1 MLKNYIKIAIRS
13 LVKNKVYS
21 FINLAGLSIGLA
33 CVLVIVSYV
42 NLELSYDK
50 FHENHED
57 IYRITEYRM
66 RNNQQTHSANTF
78 SPLADLLETQV
89 PAVKKVVKMYPLSGL
104 VSINKINKFKETSF
118 TLVDSVF
125 FDVFSFKLVEGT
137 LAGALDNPFSV
148 VLPKNKAL
156 EYFGTTEV
164 IGKEIFFENATERY
178 SFNITAVIE
187 DFPQNSH
194 FEPDF
199 FASFSSI
206 NIIQPRYNNWFH
218 PAIYLY
224 TLVEKGT
231 TPSELD
237 EQIATMAKEHYPDN
251 IKDSRSHEAQLVTD
265 IHLNSDLANEWQ
277 ANSSKAYVKL
287 FAVIALFI
295 LLIACINFMNL
306 STAQATKRA
315 KEVGMRKVMGAE
327 KSQLLGQFLGESF
340 IVSFLSFI
348 LAFGLAQL
356 ALTYFFNALIGK
368 EISVINLLSGINLVW
383 IILSLIV
390 VSLLAGSYP
399 AFYLSGFKPITTLKG
414 KVIKISGLGNVRKI
428 MVTFQFFVSCLLI
441 IGTLIVL
448 NQINFL
454 RNEKLG
460 FDQEQIVAIGLV
472 DRDDQNNYQTLKDA
486 LVSESSIVSV
496 AASSTLPGRDGF
508 FSFPIVIEDSDDEQL
523 TIKTLGIDQDYISTY
538 NIEIIAGR
546 DFSNDITTDAE
557 QAFILNEAALTKF
570 GWKDG
575 LNKDFTLTVHTSKG
589 QEKRVGKVIG
599 VVKDFHFQ
607 SLYNVIDPL
616 VIYVNTGPFYTNFL
630 NVKFAPG
637 NWQEAISMLTAK
649 WKIFSPDKPIEY
661 YFLDDELAK
670 FYDSEVKIGH
680 IFTVFAGL
688 SIIISCLGL
697 LGLSAFSAQQRVKEI
712 GIRKV
717 LGANL
722 ASILMLLFREY
733 IVLII
738 LANLIAWPLGWYL
751 STEWLS
757 TFPYRTGLTLSI
769 FLATFIG
776 ALIIALLT
784 VSFQSM
790 KAAVANPVKSLRDE

>member
-1 MLKNYIKIAIRS
+1 MLRNYLKIAFRS
-13 LVKNKVYS
+13 LIKNKVYS

-50 FHENHED
+50 FHTNYKD

-66 RNNQQTHSANTF
+66 RNNQQTHTANTF
-78 SPLADLLETQV
+78 SPMADLLETQV
-89 PAVKKVVKMYPLSGL
+89 PAVDKVVKMYPLSGL
-104 VSINKINKFKETSF
+104 VSTDKINKFKETSF

-125 FDVFSFKLVEGT
+125 FNVFTFKLLNGT
-137 LAGALDNPFSV
+137 LEGALDNPFSV
-148 VLPKNKAL
+148 VIPKNKAL
-156 EYFGTTEV
+156 EYFGSTEV
-164 IGKEIFFENATERY
+164 IGKELFFENATDRY

-224 TLVEKGT
+224 VQLKPGFT
-231 TPSELD
+231 SQDLD
-237 EQIATMAKEHYPDN
+237 EQMATMGKEHYPDN
-251 IKDSRSHEAQLVTD
+251 IKDSRSHEAQNITD
-265 IHLNSDLANEWQ
+265 IHLNSDLSSEWQ

-327 KSQLLGQFLGESF
+327 KGQLLGQFLGESF
-340 IVSFLSFI
+340 IVTLLSFI
-348 LAFGLAQL
+348 MAFGLAQL
-356 ALTYFFNALIGK
+356 ALNYFFNELIGK
-368 EISVINLLSGINLVW
+368 EISVISILTGINLLW
-383 IILSLIV
+383 ILLSVIF

-399 AFYLSGFKPITTLKG
+399 AFYLSAFKPITTLKG
-414 KVIKISGLGNVRKI
+414 KVIKISGLGNVRKF

-448 NQINFL
+448 DQINFL
-454 RNEKLG
+454 RTENLG
-460 FDQEQIVAIGLV
+460 FDKEQIVAVGLV
-472 DRDDQNNYQTLKDA
+472 NRDDQNNYLALKDA
-486 LVSESSIVSV
+486 LVMESSIVNV

-508 FSFPIVIEDSDDEQL
+508 FSFPIEIEDSDEEQL
-523 TIKTLGIDQDYISTY
+523 TIKTLGVDEDYLGTY
-538 NIEIIAGR
+538 NLEVVAGR
-546 DFSNDITTDAE
+546 DFSKDITTDLD
-557 QAFILNEAALTKF
+557 QAFILNEAAVAKL
-570 GWKDG
+570 GWQDA

-599 VVKDFHFQ
+599 VVKDFHYQ
-607 SLYNVIDPL
+607 SLYNLVDPL

-637 NWQEAISMLTAK
+637 NWEEAISMLTAK
-649 WKIFSPDKPIEY
+649 WKAFSPNKPLEF
-661 YFLDDELAK
+661 YFLDDELTK
-670 FYDSEVKIGH
+670 FYDSEVKIGR
-680 IFTVFAGL
+680 IFTVFAFL
-688 SIIISCLGL
+688 SIIISSLGL

-722 ASILMLLFREY
+722 PSILLLLFREY
-733 IVLII
+733 IILII
-738 LANLIAWPLGWYL
+738 IANIIAWPLGWYL

-757 TFPYRTGLTLSI
+757 TFPYRTSLTI
-769 FLATFIG
+769 GVFLLTFLG
-776 ALIIALLT
+776 ALIVALLT

>member
-1 MLKNYIKIAIRS
+1 MLKNYIKIALRS
-13 LVKNKVYS
+13 LIKNKVYS

-50 FHENHED
+50 FHENYED
-57 IYRITEYRM
+57 IYRITEYRT
-66 RNNQQTHSANTF
+66 RNNQETHSAKTF
-78 SPLADLLETQV
+78 SPLAELLESQLS
-89 PAVKKVVKMYPLSGL
+89 AVKKVVKMYPLSGL
-104 VSINKINKFKETSF
+104 VSTDKVNKFKETSF

-125 FDVFSFKLVEGT
+125 FETFTFKLLNGS
-137 LAGALDNPFSV
+137 LDGALDNPFSV
-148 VLPKNKAL
+148 ILTENKAL
-156 EYFGTTEV
+156 EYFGTTDVLGQEL
-164 IGKEIFFENATERY
+164 FFENATERY

-199 FASFSSI
+199 IASFSSI

-224 TLVEKGT
+224 VQVESGFTEFDLNAK
-231 TPSELD
+231 
-237 EQIATMAKEHYPDN
+237 MAAIGEEHYPQN
-251 IKDSRSHEAQLVTD
+251 IKDSRHHEAQKIAD
-265 IHLNSDLANEWQ
+265 IHLSSDLANEWQ
-277 ANSSKAYVKL
+277 ANSSNAYVEL

-327 KSQLLGQFLGESF
+327 KRQLLGQFLGESF
-340 IVSFLSFI
+340 IVVFLSYLI
-348 LAFGLAQL
+348 ALGLAQV
-356 ALTYFFNALIGK
+356 ALSYFFNELMDK
-368 EISVINLLSGINLVW
+368 EITVIGLLSGVNLMW
-383 IILSLIV
+383 IIVSLIV

-399 AFYLSGFKPITTLKG
+399 AFYLSGFRPITTLNG
-414 KVIKISGLGNVRKI
+414 KVIKISGLGNVRKL
-428 MVTFQFFVSCLLI
+428 MVTFQFFISCLLI

-448 NQINFL
+448 QQIRFL

-460 FDQEQIVAIGLV
+460 FDKEQIVAVGLV
-472 DRDDQNNYQTLKDA
+472 DRQDQNNYITLKDA
-486 LVSESSIVSV
+486 LVIESSIVNV
-496 AASSTLPGRDGF
+496 AVSSTLPGRDGF
-508 FSFPIVIEDSDDEQL
+508 FSFPIIIENSDDEQL

-538 NIEIIAGR
+538 NLEVIDGR
-546 DFSNDITTDAE
+546 DFNKDVTTDVN
-557 QAFILNEAALTKF
+557 QAFILNEAAVEKF
-570 GWKDG
+570 GWSKA

-599 VVKDFHFQ
+599 VVKDFHYQ
-607 SLYNVIDPL
+607 SLYNLIDPL
-616 VIYVNTGPFYTNFL
+616 VIYVNTGPFYSNFL

-637 NWQEAISMLTAK
+637 NWQEAISLLTEK
-649 WKIFSPDKPIEY
+649 WKLFSPNKPLEY
-661 YFLDDELAK
+661 YFLNDELKK
-670 FYDSEVKIGH
+670 FYDSEVKIGY

-722 ASILMLLFREY
+722 ASILLLLFKEY
-733 IVLII
+733 IILI
-738 LANLIAWPLGWYL
+738 LVANIIAWPLSWYI
-751 STEWLS
+751 SSEWLS
-757 TFPYRTGLTLSI
+757 TFPYRTSLNI
-769 FLATFIG
+769 DVFLFTFIG
-776 ALIIALLT
+776 ALIIALVT

-790 KAAVANPVKSLRDE
+790 KAALANPVKSLRDE

>member
-1 MLKNYIKIAIRS
+1 MLKNYLKIALRS
-13 LVKNKVYS
+13 LAKNRVYS

-42 NLELSYDK
+42 NLEMSYDK
-50 FHENHED
+50 FHKNHQD
-57 IYRITEYRM
+57 IYRITEYRT
-66 RNNQQTHSANTF
+66 RNNQEAHSAMTF
-78 SPLADLLETQV
+78 SPLADLLETQIS
-89 PAVKKVVKMYPLSGL
+89 AVDKVVKMYPLSGL
-104 VSINKINKFKETSF
+104 VSTDKINKFKETSF

-125 FDVFSFKLVEGT
+125 FETFTFKLLKGT
-137 LAGALDNPFSV
+137 LEGALDNPFSV
-148 VLPKNKAL
+148 VIPENKAL

-164 IGKEIFFENATERY
+164 IGKELFFENASARY
-178 SFNITAVIE
+178 SFNITAVIK

-224 TLVEKGT
+224 VQLLPESTLND
-231 TPSELD
+231 LNA
-237 EQIATMAKEHYPDN
+237 QMAIMAEEHFPDN
-251 IKDSRSHEAQLVTD
+251 IKETRRHEAQNISD
-265 IHLNSDLANEWQ
+265 IHLNSDLASEWQ

-306 STAQATKRA
+306 ATAQATKRA

-327 KSQLLGQFLGESF
+327 KHQLLGQFLGESF
-340 IVSFLSFI
+340 IITLLSFI
-348 LAFGLAQL
+348 LAFGLAQIG
-356 ALTYFFNALIGK
+356 LTYFFNDLIGK
-368 EISVINLLSGINLVW
+368 EISVVNLLSGMNLLW
-383 IILSLIV
+383 ILVSLIL

-399 AFYLSGFKPITTLKG
+399 AFYLSAFTPITSLKG
-414 KVIKISGLGNVRKI
+414 KVIKISGLGNVRKF
-428 MVTFQFFVSCLLI
+428 MVTFQFFISCLLI

-448 NQINFL
+448 QQINFL

-460 FDQEQIVAIGLV
+460 FDKEQIVAVGLV
-472 DRDDQNNYQTLKDA
+472 DRQDQNNYLALKDA
-486 LVSESSIVSV
+486 LVSESSIVDV

-508 FSFPIVIEDSDDEQL
+508 YSFPIIIEDSDDDEL
-523 TIKTLGIDQDYISTY
+523 TIKTLGIDGDFINTY
-538 NIEIIAGR
+538 NLEIIAGR
-546 DFSNDITTDAE
+546 DFSKDITTDLN
-557 QAFILNEAALTKF
+557 QAFILNEAAVAKF
-570 GWKDG
+570 GWDEA
-575 LNKDFTLTVHTSKG
+575 LEKDFTLTVHTSKG

-599 VVKDFHFQ
+599 VVKDFHYQ
-607 SLYNVIDPL
+607 SLYNLIDPL
-616 VIYVNTGPFYTNFL
+616 VIYVNTGQFYTNFL

-637 NWQEAISMLTAK
+637 NWEEAIALLTTK
-649 WKIFSPDKPIEY
+649 WNAFSPDKPLEF
-661 YFLDDELAK
+661 YFLDEELTK
-670 FYDSEVKIGH
+670 FYDSEVKIGR

-722 ASILMLLFREY
+722 NSILLLLFREY
-733 IVLII
+733 IILIA

-757 TFPYRTGLTLSI
+757 TFPYRTGLTISV
-769 FLATFIG
+769 FLFTLFG
-776 ALIIALLT
+776 ALLIALLT

-790 KAAVANPVKSLRDE
+790 KAAMVNPVKSLQDE

>member
-1 MLKNYIKIAIRS
+1 MLKNYIKIAFRS
-13 LVKNKVYS
+13 LIKNKVYS

-42 NLELSYDK
+42 RLELSYDK
-50 FHENHED
+50 FHDNHQD
-57 IYRITEYRM
+57 IYRITEYRT
-66 RNNQQTHSANTF
+66 RNNQETRSAHTF
-78 SPLADLLETQV
+78 SPLADLLEAHV
-89 PAVKKVVKMYPLSGL
+89 PAVKKVIKMYPLNGL
-104 VSINKINKFKETSF
+104 VSIDKINKFKETSF

-125 FDVFSFKLVEGT
+125 FETFTFTLVNGT
-137 LAGALDNPFSV
+137 LEGALDNPFSV
-148 VLPKNKAL
+148 VIPENKAL

-164 IGKEIFFENATERY
+164 IGKELFFENASARY

-194 FEPDF
+194 FELDF
-199 FASFSSI
+199 LASFSSI

-224 TLVEKGT
+224 VQLEPGF
-231 TPSELD
+231 SGAALD
-237 EQIATMAKEHYPDN
+237 EQIAIMGEQHFAEN
-251 IKDSRSHEAQLVTD
+251 IKETRRHEAQNITD
-265 IHLNSDLANEWQ
+265 IHLNSDMANEWQ
-277 ANSSKAYVKL
+277 ANSSKTYVQL

-306 STAQATKRA
+306 ATAQATNRA

-327 KSQLLGQFLGESF
+327 KGQLLAQFLGESF
-340 IVSFLSFI
+340 IITFLSFVI
-348 LAFGLAQL
+348 AFGLAQL
-356 ALTYFFNALIGK
+356 ALRNFFNELIGK
-368 EISVINLLSGINLVW
+368 DISVVNLLSGVNLVW
-383 IILSLIV
+383 ILIALLT

-414 KVIKISGLGNVRKI
+414 KVIKISGLGNVRKF

-448 NQINFL
+448 QQINFL

-460 FDQEQIVAIGLV
+460 FDKEQIVAVGLV
-472 DRDDQNNYQTLKDA
+472 DRQDQNNYLTLKDA
-486 LVSESSIVSV
+486 LLSESSIVSV

-508 FSFPIVIEDSDDEQL
+508 FSFPIIIEDSDDDEL
-523 TIKTLGIDQDYISTY
+523 TMKTLGIDQDFINTY
-538 NIEIIAGR
+538 NLEIIDGR
-546 DFSNDITTDAE
+546 DFSKDVIADLD
-557 QAFILNEAALTKF
+557 QAFILNEAALAKF
-570 GWKDG
+570 GWDEA

-599 VVKDFHFQ
+599 VVKDFHYQ
-607 SLYNVIDPL
+607 SLYNLIDPL
-616 VIYVNTGPFYTNFL
+616 VIYVNTGQFYTNFL

-649 WKIFSPDKPIEY
+649 WKTFSPNKPLEY

-670 FYDSEVKIGH
+670 FYDSEVKIGR
-680 IFTVFAGL
+680 IFTVFAVL

-722 ASILMLLFREY
+722 TSILLLLFREY
-733 IVLII
+733 ILLII
-738 LANLIAWPLGWYL
+738 IANLIAWPLGWYL

-757 TFPYRTGLTLSI
+757 TFPYRTGLTIGVFIL
-769 FLATFIG
+769 TFFG

-790 KAAVANPVKSLRDE
+790 KAAVANPVKSLQDE

>member
-1 MLKNYIKIAIRS
+1 MLKNYIKIAFRS
-13 LVKNKVYS
+13 LIKNKVYS

-33 CVLVIVSYV
+33 CVMVIVSYV

-50 FHENHED
+50 FHNNHKD
-57 IYRITEYRM
+57 IYRITEYRT
-66 RNNQQTHSANTF
+66 RNNQETHSAMTF

-104 VSINKINKFKETSF
+104 VSTDKINKFKETSF

-125 FDVFSFKLVEGT
+125 FDVFTLKLLNGT
-137 LAGALDNPFSV
+137 LEGALDNPFSV

-164 IGKEIFFENATERY
+164 IGKELFFENASERF
-178 SFNITAVIE
+178 SFNITAVVE

-194 FEPDF
+194 FEPGF

-224 TLVEKGT
+224 VQLLPGFNGQDM
-231 TPSELD
+231 D
-237 EQIATMAKEHYPDN
+237 EQMTSMGEQHYPDYV
-251 IKDSRSHEAQLVTD
+251 KESRHHEAQNIAE
-265 IHLNSDLANEWQ
+265 IHLNSDLASEWQ
-277 ANSSKAYVKL
+277 ANSNKAYVKL

-306 STAQATKRA
+306 ATAQAGKRA

-340 IVSFLSFI
+340 IMTLLSFI

-356 ALTYFFNALIGK
+356 ALNYFFNELIGK
-368 EISVINLLSGINLVW
+368 EISVINLLSGLNLLW
-383 IILSLIV
+383 IIISLLL

-414 KVIKISGLGNVRKI
+414 KVIKISGLGNVRKF

-448 NQINFL
+448 QQINFL

-460 FDQEQIVAIGLV
+460 FDKEQIVAIGLV
-472 DRDDQNNYQTLKDA
+472 DRQDQNNYLALKDA
-486 LVSESSIVSV
+486 LMRESSIVNV

-508 FSFPIVIEDSDDEQL
+508 FSFPIVIEDSDDDQL

-546 DFSNDITTDAE
+546 DFNKDITTDLN
-557 QAFILNEAALTKF
+557 QAFILNEAAVAKF
-570 GWKDG
+570 GWDDA

-589 QEKRVGKVIG
+589 MEKRVGKIIG
-599 VVKDFHFQ
+599 VVKDFHYQ
-607 SLYNVIDPL
+607 SLYNLIDPL
-616 VIYVNTGPFYTNFL
+616 VIYVNTGQFYTNFL

-637 NWQEAISMLTAK
+637 NWEEAISLLTSK
-649 WKIFSPDKPIEY
+649 WKTFSPNKPLEY
-661 YFLDDELAK
+661 YFLDDELVK
-670 FYDSEVKIGH
+670 FYDSEVKIGR

-717 LGANL
+717 LGANIS
-722 ASILMLLFREY
+722 SILLLLFREY
-733 IVLII
+733 IVLIV

-751 STEWLS
+751 STEWLA
-757 TFPYRTGLTLSI
+757 TFPYRTSLTIGVFLITI
-769 FLATFIG
+769 FG
-776 ALIIALLT
+776 ALIITLLT
-784 VSFQSM
+784 VSLQSM
-790 KAAVANPVKSLRDE
+790 KAAVANPVKSLKDE

>member
-1 MLKNYIKIAIRS
+1 MLKNYFKIAIRS
-13 LVKNKVYS
+13 LIKNKVYS

-42 NLELSYDK
+42 NLELGYDK
-50 FHENHED
+50 FHTSHQD
-57 IYRITEYRM
+57 IYRITEYRT
-66 RNNQQTHSANTF
+66 RNNQEAHSAMTF
-78 SPLADLLETQV
+78 SPLADLLETQI

-104 VSINKINKFKETSF
+104 VSTDKINKFKETSF

-125 FDVFSFKLVEGT
+125 FDVFTLKLLKGT
-137 LAGALDNPFSV
+137 LEGALDNPFSLV
-148 VLPKNKAL
+148 IPENKAL

-164 IGKEIFFENATERY
+164 IGKELFFENASDRY

-199 FASFSSI
+199 LASFSSI

-218 PAIYLY
+218 PSIYLY
-224 TLVEKGT
+224 VQLQAGFTGRD
-231 TPSELD
+231 LD
-237 EQIATMAKEHYPDN
+237 EQMVVMGEEHYSDN
-251 IKDSRSHEAQLVTD
+251 IKETRHHEAQSISD
-265 IHLNSDLANEWQ
+265 IHLNSNLANEWQ

-287 FAVIALFI
+287 FTVIALFI

-306 STAQATKRA
+306 ATAQAGKRA
-315 KEVGMRKVMGAE
+315 KEVGLRKVMGAE

-340 IVSFLSFI
+340 IVTFLSYLI
-348 LAFGLAQL
+348 AFGLAQL
-356 ALTYFFNALIGK
+356 ALNYFFNELIGK
-368 EISVINLLSGINLVW
+368 EISVVELLSGTNLLW
-383 IILSLIV
+383 ILTSLLL

-399 AFYLSGFKPITTLKG
+399 AFYLSAFKPITTLKG
-414 KVIKISGLGNVRKI
+414 KVIKISGLGNVRKF
-428 MVTFQFFVSCLLI
+428 MVTFQFFISCLLI

-448 NQINFL
+448 QQINFL
-454 RNEKLG
+454 RNEQLG
-460 FDQEQIVAIGLV
+460 FDKEQIVAIGLV
-472 DRDDQNNYQTLKDA
+472 DRQDQNNYLALKDA
-486 LVSESSIVSV
+486 LMSESSIVNV
-496 AASSTLPGRDGF
+496 AASSTLPGHDGF
-508 FSFPIVIEDSDDEQL
+508 FSFPIIIEDSDDDEL
-523 TIKTLGIDQDYISTY
+523 TIKTLGIDQDFIGTY
-538 NIEIIAGR
+538 NLEVTAGR
-546 DFSNDITTDAE
+546 DFNKDITTDVN
-557 QAFILNEAALTKF
+557 QAFILNEAAVAKF
-570 GWKDG
+570 GWDDA

-589 QEKRVGKVIG
+589 MEKRVGKVIG
-599 VVKDFHFQ
+599 VVKDFHYQ
-607 SLYNVIDPL
+607 SLYNLIDPL
-616 VIYVNTGPFYTNFL
+616 VIYVNTGQFYTNFL

-637 NWQEAISMLTAK
+637 NWQEAISMLTTK
-649 WKIFSPDKPIEY
+649 WQAFSPNKPIEY

-670 FYDSEVKIGH
+670 FYDSEVKIGR

-717 LGANL
+717 LGANVS
-722 ASILMLLFREY
+722 SILLLLFREY
-733 IVLII
+733 IVLIV

-751 STEWLS
+751 SSEWLS
-757 TFPYRTGLTLSI
+757 TFPYRTSLTMSV
-769 FLATFIG
+769 FLLTFIG

-790 KAAVANPVKSLRDE
+790 KAAVANPVKSLQDE

>member
-1 MLKNYIKIAIRS
+1 MLKNYFKIAIRS
-13 LVKNKVYS
+13 LINNKVYS
-21 FINLAGLSIGLA
+21 FINIAGLSIGLA

-50 FHENHED
+50 FHINYRD
-57 IYRITEYRM
+57 IYRVTEYRI
-66 RNNQQTHSANTF
+66 RNNQETHSATTF
-78 SPLADLLETQV
+78 SPLSDLLESQV

-104 VSINKINKFKETSF
+104 VSTDKINKFKENKF

-125 FDVFSFKLVEGT
+125 FETFTFDLLKGT
-137 LAGALDNPFSV
+137 LEGALDHPFSV
-148 VLPKNKAL
+148 VVPKNKAL
-156 EYFGTTEV
+156 EYYGTTEV
-164 IGKEIFFENATERY
+164 IGKELFFENATERY

-194 FEPDF
+194 FESDF

-206 NIIQPRYNNWFH
+206 KTIRPRYNNWFH

-224 TLVEKGT
+224 AQLQPGFTGED
-231 TPSELD
+231 LD
-237 EQIATMAKEHYPDN
+237 TQMATMGEQHYPDN
-251 IKDSRSHEAQLVTD
+251 IKETRNHEAQKITD

-277 ANSSKAYVKL
+277 ANSSKTYVKL

-306 STAQATKRA
+306 ATAQATNRA

-340 IVSFLSFI
+340 IVTLLSFVI
-348 LAFGLAQL
+348 AFGLAQL
-356 ALTYFFNALIGK
+356 ALSIFFNELIGK
-368 EISVINLLSGINLVW
+368 EISMVNLLMGSNLFR
-383 IILSLIV
+383 ILLFLIL
-390 VSLLAGSYP
+390 VSLLAGGYP
-399 AFYLSGFKPITTLKG
+399 AFYLSAFKPISTLKG
-414 KVIKISGLGNVRKI
+414 KVIKISGLGNVRKF
-428 MVTFQFFVSCLLI
+428 MVTFQFFISCLLI
-441 IGTLIVL
+441 IGTLIVMQ
-448 NQINFL
+448 QINFL

-460 FDQEQIVAIGLV
+460 FDKEQIVAVGLV
-472 DRDDQNNYQTLKDA
+472 DRQDQKNYLTLKNA
-486 LVSESSIVSV
+486 LVSESSIVNV

-508 FSFPIVIEDSDDEQL
+508 YSFPIVVEGSDDEEL
-523 TIKTLGIDQDYISTY
+523 TMKTLGIDEDFITTY
-538 NIEIIAGR
+538 KLEIIAGR
-546 DFSNDITTDAE
+546 DFSKDITTDLN
-557 QAFILNEAALTKF
+557 QAFILNEAAIAKF
-570 GWKDG
+570 GWNNA
-575 LNKDFTLTVHTSKG
+575 LNKDFTLTVHSAAG
-589 QEKRVGKVIG
+589 MEKRQGKVIG
-599 VVKDFHFQ
+599 VVKDFHYQ
-607 SLYNVIDPL
+607 SLYNLVDPL

-637 NWQEAISMLTAK
+637 NWEEAINLLTTR
-649 WKIFSPDKPIEY
+649 WKAFSPNKPLEF
-661 YFLDDELAK
+661 YFLDEELAK

-680 IFTVFAGL
+680 IFKVFAGL

-722 ASILMLLFREY
+722 ASILLLLFREY
-733 IVLII
+733 INLIV

-757 TFPYRTGLTLSI
+757 TFPYRTGLTI
-769 FLATFIG
+769 GVFLITFFG
-776 ALIIALLT
+776 ALLVALLT

-790 KAAVANPVKSLRDE
+790 KAAIANPVKSLRDE

>member
-1 MLKNYIKIAIRS
+1 MLKNYIKIAFRS
-13 LVKNKVYS
+13 LIKNKVYS

-42 NLELSYDK
+42 NLELSFDK
-50 FHENHED
+50 FHQNHRD
-57 IYRITEYRM
+57 IYRITEHRL
-66 RNNQQTHSANTF
+66 RNNQQTHSAMTF
-78 SPLADLLETQV
+78 SPLGDLLESQV
-89 PAVKKVVKMYPLSGL
+89 PAVEKVVKMYPLSGL
-104 VSINKINKFKETSF
+104 VSTDKVNKFKETSF

-125 FDVFSFKLVEGT
+125 FETFTFNLANGT
-137 LAGALDNPFSV
+137 LEGALDNPFSV
-148 VLPKNKAL
+148 VIPENKAL

-164 IGKEIFFENATERY
+164 IGKELFFENATERY

-206 NIIQPRYNNWFH
+206 KTIQPRYNNWFH

-224 TLVEKGT
+224 VQVQPGFTGAD
-231 TPSELD
+231 LD
-237 EQIATMAKEHYPDN
+237 KQMATMGEQHYPEN
-251 IKDSRSHEAQLVTD
+251 IKETRSHEAQNLAD
-265 IHLNSDLANEWQ
+265 IHLNSDLASEWQ
-277 ANSSKAYVKL
+277 ANSSQAYVKL

-306 STAQATKRA
+306 ATAQATKRA

-340 IVSFLSFI
+340 IVTLLSFI
-348 LAFGLAQL
+348 IAFGLAQL
-356 ALTYFFNALIGK
+356 ALSYFFNDLIGK
-368 EISVINLLSGINLVW
+368 EISVANLLTGSNLLW
-383 IILSLIV
+383 ILLSLIL

-399 AFYLSGFKPITTLKG
+399 AFYLSRFKPITTLKG
-414 KVIKISGLGNVRKI
+414 KVIKISGLGNVRKF

-448 NQINFL
+448 GQINFL

-460 FDQEQIVAIGLV
+460 FDKEQIVAIGLV
-472 DRDDQNNYQTLKDA
+472 DRQDQNNYLTLKDA
-486 LVSESSIVSV
+486 LERESSIVNV

-508 FSFPIVIEDSDDEQL
+508 FSFPIVIEDSDDDEL
-523 TIKTLGIDQDYISTY
+523 TIKTLGIDEDYISTY
-538 NIEIIAGR
+538 NLEIVDGR
-546 DFSNDITTDAE
+546 DFSKDIVSDLD
-557 QAFILNEAALTKF
+557 QAFILNEAAVKKF
-570 GWKDG
+570 GWDEA

-589 QEKRVGKVIG
+589 QEKRVGQVIG
-599 VVKDFHFQ
+599 VVKDFHYQ
-607 SLYNVIDPL
+607 SLYNLIDPL

-637 NWQEAISMLTAK
+637 NWEEAISMLTGR
-649 WKIFSPDKPIEY
+649 WKEFSPNKPLEF

-670 FYDSEVKIGH
+670 FYDSEVKIGR
-680 IFTVFAGL
+680 IFSVFAGL

-717 LGANL
+717 LGANI
-722 ASILMLLFREY
+722 ASILLLLFREY
-733 IVLII
+733 IVLIVI
-738 LANLIAWPLGWYL
+738 ANLIAWPLGWYL
-751 STEWLS
+751 SSEWLS
-757 TFPYRTGLTLSI
+757 TFPYRADLTISV
-769 FLATFIG
+769 FLLTFLG
-776 ALIIALLT
+776 ALLIALLT

-790 KAAVANPVKSLRDE
+790 KAAVANPVKSLKDE

>member
-1 MLKNYIKIAIRS
+1 MLKNYIKIAFRS
-13 LVKNKVYS
+13 LIKNKVYS
-21 FINLAGLSIGLA
+21 FINIAGLSIGLA

-42 NLELSYDK
+42 NLELSFDK

-57 IYRITEYRM
+57 IYRITEYRT
-66 RNNQQTHSANTF
+66 RNNQETQAAMTF
-78 SPLADLLETQV
+78 SPLADLLESQV
-89 PAVKKVVKMYPLSGL
+89 PTVEKVVKMYPLSGL
-104 VSINKINKFKETSF
+104 VSTDKVNKFKETSF

-125 FDVFSFKLVEGT
+125 FDVFNFSLLEGT
-137 LAGALDNPFSV
+137 LEGALDNPFSV
-148 VLPKNKAL
+148 VIPKNKAL
-156 EYFGTTEV
+156 EYFGTTDV
-164 IGKEIFFENATERY
+164 IGKELFFENASERF

-199 FASFSSI
+199 LASFSSI
-206 NIIQPRYNNWFH
+206 KVIQPRYNNWFH
-218 PAIYLY
+218 PAVYLY
-224 TLVEKGT
+224 VQLESGT
-231 TPSELD
+231 TGAELD
-237 EQIATMAKEHYPDN
+237 TQMAKMAEEHYPDN
-251 IKDSRSHEAQLVTD
+251 IKESRHHEAQNIAK
-265 IHLNSDLANEWQ
+265 IHLTSDLASEWQ
-277 ANSSKAYVKL
+277 ANSSQAYVKL
-287 FAVIALFI
+287 FAIIALFI

-340 IVSFLSFI
+340 IVTSLSFFI
-348 LAFGLAQL
+348 AFGLAQL
-356 ALTYFFNALIGK
+356 ALNYFFNDLIGK
-368 EISVINLLSGINLVW
+368 DISVVNLLSGINLFW
-383 IILSLIV
+383 ILLSLIL

-414 KVIKISGLGNVRKI
+414 KVIKISGLGNVRKF
-428 MVTFQFFVSCLLI
+428 MVTFQFFISCLLI

-448 NQINFL
+448 EQINFL
-454 RNEKLG
+454 RNENLG
-460 FDQEQIVAIGLV
+460 FDKEQIVAVGLV
-472 DRDDQNNYQTLKDA
+472 DRQDQDNYLTLKDA
-486 LVSESSIVSV
+486 LISESSIVDV

-508 FSFPIVIEDSDDEQL
+508 YSFPIIIEDSDDEEL
-523 TIKTLGIDQDYISTY
+523 TIKTLGIDEDFINTY
-538 NIEIIAGR
+538 NLELAAGR
-546 DFSNDITTDAE
+546 DFSKDITTDGT
-557 QAFILNEAALTKF
+557 QAFILNEAAVAKF
-570 GWKDG
+570 GWDEA

-589 QEKRVGKVIG
+589 MEKREGKVIG
-599 VVKDFHFQ
+599 VVKDFHYQ
-607 SLYNVIDPL
+607 SLYNVIDPI
-616 VIYVNTGPFYTNFL
+616 VIYVNTGQFYTNFL

-637 NWQEAISMLTAK
+637 NWEEAITLLTAK
-649 WKIFSPDKPIEY
+649 WKAFSPNKPLEF
-661 YFLDDELAK
+661 YFLDDELTK
-670 FYDSEVKIGH
+670 FYDSEVKIGR

-751 STEWLS
+751 SSEWLA
-757 TFPYRTGLTLSI
+757 TFPYRTSLTI
-769 FLATFIG
+769 GVFLLTFLG
-776 ALIIALLT
+776 ALITALLT

-790 KAAVANPVKSLRDE
+790 KAAVANPVKSLKDE